1 MNQCVDRSSLVQ
13 AGQKITFMGVN
24 LCKEVHWKLNY
35 GVELEREDETTKQI
49 CCVYYGWVHPSS
61 NLKRIMQMAGIF

>member
-1 MNQCVDRSSLVQ
+1 
-13 AGQKITFMGVN
+13 MGVN